1 MEIPTI
7 LPLDLNPKLIPNIV
21 PNIITE
27 ELHVGDKENFSPLH
41 QEKKVAKF
49 SLVDSIKKIIASG
62 SHTKH
67 QIAYECN
74 LR

>member
-1 MEIPTI
+1 MIVS
-7 LPLDLNPKLIPNIV
+7 LDLIAELIPNIV
-21 PNIITE
+21 PSIITE
-27 ELHVGDKENFSPLH
+27 ELHVGDKESFSPLH
-41 QEKKVAKF
+41 QENKVAKS